1 MAREFMSPASDES
14 IVVRTIT
21 ILRRRALIAAIAF
34 TTVIAAAIAF
44 AVYLP
49 DLYRSS
55 AIVTI
60 ERPLPDG
67 VIRTSVSNE
76 LESRLYQ
83 IRQEVLSR
91 ERLTGLIKRFDLYPE
106 LRRKAGF
113 EDVLNQARDDIDWEA
128 NGPEQVSGRTKTVA
142 FTLTYTGTE
151 QHNVADV
158 TNAIA
163 RFFVE
168 HNSAIRAGEARR
180 TVQLLEEQ
188 MKAAKQQVDIQDA
201 RMRDFT
207 LRNQAQLPQAAG
219 VAMAQYQSLADELRR
234 NRDDQRRNADA
245 REKLLEGLEDASN
258 LAAAAKGV
266 IAADGQDIPL
276 SKELAEANERLGQAR
291 KDLAEAERKGFTG
304 NHPDITGAQSRIN
317 AAEKDVQ
324 EQRARDL
331 AAYKAKQNADAQRQA
346 VNSSP
351 QNLAALPRSRRSI
364 KDFDDELARLK
375 SEEQLLQQ
383 RVAVLQQRFD
393 STPGVQEGYLQ
404 VQREYSFAKENY
416 DVLARK
422 FDEAR
427 LAESVEAGHQ
437 GENFRILDTAVP
449 PEGPSAPNRLRLV
462 LMGLLLALAAMAGAV
477 VLAEQFDT
485 SFHNVDEVR
494 EFTGVPVLATIPQ
507 IGAAPRRGWAR
518 ATLGTASAVA
528 AVVLVATLSAYLANG
543 NDTLVRLLQRAG

>member
-21 ILRRRALIAAIAF
+21 ILRRRALIAALAF

-437 GENFRILDTAVP
+437 GENFRILDSAIA

-518 ATLGTASAVA
+518 ATLGTVSAVA
-528 AVVLVATLSAYLANG
+528 AVVLDATLSAYLANG

>member
-14 IVVRTIT
+14 IALRTIA
-21 ILRRRALIAAIAF
+21 ILRRRALIAAVAF
-34 TTVIAAAIAF
+34 TTVIAAAVAF

-49 DLYRSS
+49 DLYTAS

-67 VIRTSVSNE
+67 VIRTNVGNE

-91 ERLTGLIKRFDLYPE
+91 ERLTSLIKRFDLYPE
-106 LRRKAGF
+106 LRRTAGF
-113 EDVLNQARDDIDWEA
+113 EDVLNQAREDIDWEA

-142 FTLTYTGTE
+142 FTLTYTGND
-151 QHNVADV
+151 QRNVANV

-163 RFFVE
+163 QFFVE

-180 TVQLLEEQ
+180 AVQLVEEQ
-188 MKAAKQQVDIQDA
+188 MKAAKQQVDIQEA
-201 RMRDFT
+201 RLRDFT

-219 VAMAQYQSLADELRR
+219 VAMAAYQSLADELRR
-234 NRDDQRRNADA
+234 NRDDQRRNMDA
-245 REKLLEGLEDASN
+245 REKLLEGLEDASAV
-258 LAAAAKGV
+258 AAAAKGV
-266 IAADGQDIPL
+266 LASDPAGVPV
-276 SKELAEANERLGQAR
+276 SKELAEARERLGQAR
-291 KDLAEAERKGFTG
+291 KDLIEAERKGFTA
-304 NHPDITGAQSRIN
+304 NHPEIISASSRI
-317 AAEKDVQ
+317 AAIEKEVQ
-324 EQRARDL
+324 DQQARDL
-331 AAYKAKQNADAQRQA
+331 AAYKARQATDAQRQA
-346 VNSSP
+346 VSNTP
-351 QNLAALPRSRRSI
+351 QNLAALPRSRRGI
-364 KDFDDELARLK
+364 KDFDDELTRLRT
-375 SEEQLLQQ
+375 EERDLQQ
-383 RVAVLQQRFD
+383 RIAVLQQRFD

-404 VQREYSFAKENY
+404 AQREYSSAKENY
-416 DVLARK
+416 DVLARR

-427 LAESVEAGHQ
+427 LAESVETGHQ
-437 GENFRILDTAVP
+437 GENFRILDAAVA

-528 AVVLVATLSAYLANG
+528 AVVLVATLSAYLAHG

>member
-1 MAREFMSPASDES
+1 MAREFMSAASDES
-14 IVVRTIT
+14 IAVRTIA
-21 ILRRRALIAAIAF
+21 ILRRRALIAALAF

-49 DLYRSS
+49 DLYRAS
-55 AIVTI
+55 AVVMI

-67 VIRTSVSNE
+67 VIRTNVSNE

-91 ERLTGLIKRFDLYPE
+91 ERLTTLIKRFDLYPE

-113 EDVLNQARDDIDWEA
+113 EDVLNQAREDVDWNA

-142 FTLTYTGTE
+142 FTLTYTGTD
-151 QHNVADV
+151 QRNVADV

-163 RFFVE
+163 QFFVE
-168 HNSAIRAGEARR
+168 HNSAMRAGEARR
-180 TVQLLEEQ
+180 AVQLLEEQ
-188 MKAAKQQVDIQDA
+188 VKAAKHQVDIQDG
-201 RMRDFT
+201 RLRDFT
-207 LRNQAQLPQAAG
+207 LRNQAQLPHAAG
-219 VAMAQYQSLADELRR
+219 VAMAQYSSLADELRD
-234 NRDDQRRNADA
+234 NRIDQRRNQDA
-245 REKLLEGLEDASN
+245 RDKLLEGLEDAAA
-258 LAAAAKGV
+258 LAAVAKGV
-266 IAADGQDIPL
+266 IASDGLDFPM
-276 SKELAEANERLGQAR
+276 SKELVDANERLTQAR
-291 KDLAEAERKGFTG
+291 KDLAEAERKGFTAI
-304 NHPDITGAQSRIN
+304 HPEISGANARIA
-317 AAEKDVQ
+317 AAEKDVRELRQ
-324 EQRARDL
+324 RDL
-331 AAYKAKQNADAQRQA
+331 AAHKARQQPDAQKQA
-346 VNSSP
+346 VSAAP
-351 QNLAALPRSRRSI
+351 QDLSALPRSRRSI
-364 KDFDDELARLK
+364 KDFDEELARLK
-375 SEEQLLQQ
+375 AEEKILEQ

-404 VQREYSFAKENY
+404 LQRDYGSAKENY
-416 DVLARK
+416 DVLARR
-422 FDEAR
+422 FEEAR

-437 GENFRILDTAVP
+437 GENFRILDSAVP

-528 AVVLVATLSAYLANG
+528 AVVLVATLSAYVAHG

>member
-1 MAREFMSPASDES
+1 MAREFMSPVSDES

-188 MKAAKQQVDIQDA
+188 MKSAKQLVDIQDA

-266 IAADGQDIPL
+266 MAADGQDIPL

-351 QNLAALPRSRRSI
+351 QNLAALPRSKRSI

-393 STPGVQEGYLQ
+393 STPGVQEGYMQ

-437 GENFRILDTAVP
+437 GENFRILDPAVP

-528 AVVLVATLSAYLANG
+528 AVVLVATLSAYFANG

>member
-14 IVVRTIT
+14 IVVRTLT

-67 VIRTSVSNE
+67 VIRTNVSNE

-113 EDVLNQARDDIDWEA
+113 EDVLNQARDDIQWEP

-151 QHNVADV
+151 QKTVADV

-245 REKLLEGLEDASN
+245 REKLLEGLEDAST

-266 IAADGQDIPL
+266 TAADGQDIPL
-276 SKELAEANERLGQAR
+276 SKELAEANERLAQAR
-291 KDLAEAERKGFTG
+291 KDLVEAERKGFTG

-422 FDEAR
+422 YDEAR

-437 GENFRILDTAVP
+437 GENFRILDSAVP
-449 PEGPSAPNRLRLV
+449 PEGPSAPNRLRLL
-462 LMGLLLALAAMAGAV
+462 LMGLLLALAAMAGTV

-528 AVVLVATLSAYLANG
+528 AVVLVATLSAYLAHG

>member
-1 MAREFMSPASDES
+1 MARELMSPASDES
-14 IVVRTIT
+14 IAVRMIT
-21 ILRRRALIAAIAF
+21 ILRRRALVATAAF

-49 DLYRSS
+49 DLFTAS

-67 VIRTSVSNE
+67 VIRPTVSNE

-91 ERLTGLIKRFDLYPE
+91 ERLTGLIKRFNLYPE

-113 EDVLNQARDDIDWEA
+113 EDVLNQAREDIDWEA
-128 NGPEQVSGRTKTVA
+128 NGPEQVSGRAKTVA
-142 FTLTYTGTE
+142 FTLTYSGTD
-151 QHNVADV
+151 QSRVADV

-163 RFFVE
+163 QFFVE

-180 TVQLLEEQ
+180 AVQLLEEQ
-188 MKAAKQQVDIQDA
+188 MKTAKQQVDAQEG
-201 RMRDFT
+201 RLRDFT

-219 VAMAQYQSLADELRR
+219 VAMAAYQSLADELRR
-234 NRDDQRRNADA
+234 NRDDQRRNTDA
-245 REKLLEGLEDASN
+245 REKLLEGLEDA
-258 LAAAAKGV
+258 ATIATAAKGV

-276 SKELAEANERLGQAR
+276 SKELAEANERLAQAR
-291 KDLAEAERKGFTG
+291 KDLAEAERKGFKAD
-304 NHPDITGAQSRIN
+304 HPDITGAQSRIN

-331 AAYKAKQNADAQRQA
+331 AAHKAKQNADAQRQA
-346 VNSSP
+346 VNNSP

-364 KDFDDELARLK
+364 KDFDDELTRLK
-375 SEEQLLQQ
+375 TEERDLQQ
-383 RVAVLQQRFD
+383 RIAVLQQRFD
-393 STPGVQEGYLQ
+393 STPGVQEGYMQ
-404 VQREYSFAKENY
+404 AQREYSSAKENY

-437 GENFRILDTAVP
+437 GENFRILDAAVA
-449 PEGPSAPNRLRLV
+449 PEGPSAPNRLRLL

-485 SFHNVDEVR
+485 SFHNVDDVR
-494 EFTGVPVLATIPQ
+494 EFTAVPVLATIPQ

-518 ATLGTASAVA
+518 ATLSTASAVA
-528 AVVLVATLSAYLANG
+528 AVAVVATLSAYLAHG

>member
-1 MAREFMSPASDES
+1 MAREFMSPVSDES

-258 LAAAAKGV
+258 VAAAAKGV

-351 QNLAALPRSRRSI
+351 QNLAALPRSKRSI

-393 STPGVQEGYLQ
+393 STPGVQEGYMQ

-528 AVVLVATLSAYLANG
+528 AVVLVATLSAYFANG

>member
-14 IVVRTIT
+14 IALRTIS
-21 ILRRRALIAAIAF
+21 ILRRRALIAAVAF

-49 DLYRSS
+49 DLYTAS

-67 VIRTSVSNE
+67 VIRTNVGNE

-113 EDVLNQARDDIDWEA
+113 EDVLNQAREDIDWEA

-142 FTLTYTGTE
+142 FTLTYTGTD
-151 QHNVADV
+151 QRNVANV

-163 RFFVE
+163 QFFVE

-180 TVQLLEEQ
+180 TVQLVEEQ
-188 MKAAKQQVDIQDA
+188 MKAAKQQVDIQEA
-201 RMRDFT
+201 RLRDFT

-219 VAMAQYQSLADELRR
+219 VAMAAYQSLADELRR
-234 NRDDQRRNADA
+234 NRDDQRRNMDA
-245 REKLLEGLEDASN
+245 REKLLEGLQDASAV
-258 LAAAAKGV
+258 AAAAKGV
-266 IAADGQDIPL
+266 LASDPAGVPV
-276 SKELAEANERLGQAR
+276 SKELAEARERLGQAR
-291 KDLAEAERKGFTG
+291 KDLIEAERKGFTA
-304 NHPDITGAQSRIN
+304 NHPEIISASSRI
-317 AAEKDVQ
+317 AAIEKEVQ
-324 EQRARDL
+324 DQQARDL
-331 AAYKAKQNADAQRQA
+331 AAYKARQATDAQRQA
-346 VNSSP
+346 VSSTP
-351 QNLAALPRSRRSI
+351 ENLAALPRSRRSI
-364 KDFDDELARLK
+364 KDFDDELTRLRT
-375 SEEQLLQQ
+375 EEKDLQQ
-383 RVAVLQQRFD
+383 RIAVLQQRFD

-404 VQREYSFAKENY
+404 AQREYSSAKENY
-416 DVLARK
+416 DVLARR

-427 LAESVEAGHQ
+427 LAESVETGHQ
-437 GENFRILDTAVP
+437 GENFRILDAAVA
-449 PEGPSAPNRLRLV
+449 PEGPSAPNRLRLL
-462 LMGLLLALAAMAGAV
+462 LMGLLLAFAAMAGAV

-528 AVVLVATLSAYLANG
+528 AVVLVATLSAYLAHG

>member
-1 MAREFMSPASDES
+1 MARELMSPASDES
-14 IVVRTIT
+14 IAVRTIT
-21 ILRRRALIAAIAF
+21 ILRRRALMAAVAF

-49 DLYRSS
+49 DLYKAS

-67 VIRTSVSNE
+67 VIRPTVSNE

-91 ERLTGLIKRFDLYPE
+91 ERLTGLIKRFNLYPE

-113 EDVLNQARDDIDWEA
+113 EDVLNQAREDIHWEA
-128 NGPEQVSGRTKTVA
+128 NGPEQVSGRAKTVA

-151 QHNVADV
+151 QRTVADV

-163 RFFVE
+163 QFFVE

-180 TVQLLEEQ
+180 AVQLLEEQ
-188 MKAAKQQVDIQDA
+188 MKTAKQQTDIQEA
-201 RMRDFT
+201 RLRDFT

-219 VAMAQYQSLADELRR
+219 VAMAAYQSLADELRR
-234 NRDDQRRNADA
+234 NLDDQRRNMDA
-245 REKLLEGLEDASN
+245 REKLLEGLEDASTV
-258 LAAAAKGV
+258 AAAAKGV
-266 IAADGQDIPL
+266 LASDPAGVPL
-276 SKELAEANERLGQAR
+276 SKELAEARERLAQAR
-291 KDLAEAERKGFTG
+291 KDLSEAERKGFTAS
-304 NHPDITGAQSRIN
+304 HPEIIGANSRI
-317 AAEKDVQ
+317 ATAEKEVQ
-324 EQRARDL
+324 DQQARDL
-331 AAYKAKQNADAQRQA
+331 AAYKARQA
-346 VNSSP
+346 TDAERQLSSTP
-351 QNLAALPRSRRSI
+351 QNLAALPRSKRSI
-364 KDFDDELARLK
+364 KDFDDELTRLRADEK
-375 SEEQLLQQ
+375 DLKQ
-383 RVAVLQQRFD
+383 RIAVLQQRFD

-404 VQREYSFAKENY
+404 AQREYSSAKENY
-416 DVLARK
+416 DVLVRK

-437 GENFRILDTAVP
+437 GENFRILDSAVA
-449 PEGPSAPNRLRLV
+449 PEGPSAPNRLRLL
-462 LMGLLLALAAMAGAV
+462 LMGLLLAFAAMAGAV

-485 SFHNVDEVR
+485 SFHSVDEVR
-494 EFTGVPVLATIPQ
+494 EFTAVPVLATIPQ
-507 IGAAPRRGWAR
+507 IGATPRRGWAR

-528 AVVLVATLSAYLANG
+528 AVAVVATLSAYLAHG

>member
-21 ILRRRALIAAIAF
+21 ILRRRALIAALAF

-528 AVVLVATLSAYLANG
+528 AVVLVATLSAYLAHG

>member
-14 IVVRTIT
+14 IALRTIA
-21 ILRRRALIAAIAF
+21 ILRRRALIAAVAF
-34 TTVIAAAIAF
+34 TTVIAAAVAF

-49 DLYRSS
+49 DLYTAS

-67 VIRTSVSNE
+67 VIRTNVGNE

-91 ERLTGLIKRFDLYPE
+91 ERLTSLIKRFDLYPE
-106 LRRKAGF
+106 LRRTAGF
-113 EDVLNQARDDIDWEA
+113 EDVLNQAREDIDWEA

-142 FTLTYTGTE
+142 FTLTYTGND
-151 QHNVADV
+151 QRNVANV

-163 RFFVE
+163 QFFVE

-180 TVQLLEEQ
+180 AVQLVEEQ
-188 MKAAKQQVDIQDA
+188 MKAAKQQVDIQEA
-201 RMRDFT
+201 RLRDFT

-219 VAMAQYQSLADELRR
+219 VAMAAYQSLADELRR
-234 NRDDQRRNADA
+234 NRDDQRRNMDA
-245 REKLLEGLEDASN
+245 REKLLEGLEDASAV
-258 LAAAAKGV
+258 AAAAKGV
-266 IAADGQDIPL
+266 LASDPAGVPV
-276 SKELAEANERLGQAR
+276 SKELAEARERLGQAR
-291 KDLAEAERKGFTG
+291 KDLIEAERKGFTA
-304 NHPDITGAQSRIN
+304 NHPEIISASSRI
-317 AAEKDVQ
+317 AAIEKEVQ
-324 EQRARDL
+324 DQQARDL
-331 AAYKAKQNADAQRQA
+331 AAYKARQATDAQRQA
-346 VNSSP
+346 VSNTP
-351 QNLAALPRSRRSI
+351 QNLAALPRSRRGI
-364 KDFDDELARLK
+364 KDFDDELTRLR
-375 SEEQLLQQ
+375 SEEKDLQQ
-383 RVAVLQQRFD
+383 RIAVLQQRFD

-404 VQREYSFAKENY
+404 AQREYSSAKENY
-416 DVLARK
+416 DVLARR

-427 LAESVEAGHQ
+427 LAESVETGHQ
-437 GENFRILDTAVP
+437 GENFRILDAAVA

-528 AVVLVATLSAYLANG
+528 AVVLVATLSAYLAHG

>member
-1 MAREFMSPASDES
+1 MAREFMSPTSDES

-21 ILRRRALIAAIAF
+21 ILRRRALIAAVAF
-34 TTVIAAAIAF
+34 ATVIAAAIAF

-49 DLYRSS
+49 DLYKAS

-67 VIRTSVSNE
+67 VIRTNVSNE

-91 ERLTGLIKRFDLYPE
+91 ERLTGLIKRFNLYPE

-113 EDVLNQARDDIDWEA
+113 EDVLNQAREDIDWEP

-142 FTLTYTGTE
+142 FTLTYTGND
-151 QHNVADV
+151 QRNVADV

-163 RFFVE
+163 QFFVE

-180 TVQLLEEQ
+180 AVQLLEEQ

-219 VAMAQYQSLADELRR
+219 VAMAAYQSLADELRR

-266 IAADGQDIPL
+266 LAADGQDIPL
-276 SKELAEANERLGQAR
+276 SKELAEANERLAQAR
-291 KDLAEAERKGFTG
+291 KDLAEAERKGFKAD
-304 NHPDITGAQSRIN
+304 HPDITGAQSRIN

-346 VNSSP
+346 VNNSP

-375 SEEQLLQQ
+375 AEETNLQQ
-383 RVAVLQQRFD
+383 RIAVLQQRFD

-404 VQREYSFAKENY
+404 VQREYAWAKENY

-427 LAESVEAGHQ
+427 VAESVEAGHQ
-437 GENFRILDTAVP
+437 GENFRILDAAVA
-449 PEGPSAPNRLRLV
+449 PEGPSAPNRLRLM

-477 VLAEQFDT
+477 VLAEQVDT

-528 AVVLVATLSAYLANG
+528 AVAVVATLSAYLAHG
-543 NDTLVRLLQRAG
+543 NDTLVRMLQRAG

>member
-14 IVVRTIT
+14 IAVRTIT
-21 ILRRRALIAAIAF
+21 ILRRRALIAAVAF

-49 DLYRSS
+49 DLYTAS

-67 VIRTSVSNE
+67 VIRTNVGNE

-106 LRRKAGF
+106 LRRTAGF
-113 EDVLNQARDDIDWEA
+113 EDVLNQAREDIDWEA

-142 FTLTYTGTE
+142 FTLTYTGTD
-151 QHNVADV
+151 QRNVANV

-163 RFFVE
+163 QFFVE

-180 TVQLLEEQ
+180 AVQLVEEQ
-188 MKAAKQQVDIQDA
+188 MKAAKQQVDIQEA
-201 RMRDFT
+201 RLRDFT

-219 VAMAQYQSLADELRR
+219 VAMAAYQSLADELRR
-234 NRDDQRRNADA
+234 NRDDQRRNMDA
-245 REKLLEGLEDASN
+245 REKLLEGLEDASAV
-258 LAAAAKGV
+258 AAAAKGV
-266 IAADGQDIPL
+266 LASDPAGVPV
-276 SKELAEANERLGQAR
+276 SKELAEARERLGQAR
-291 KDLAEAERKGFTG
+291 KDLIEAERKGFTA
-304 NHPDITGAQSRIN
+304 NHPEIISASSRI
-317 AAEKDVQ
+317 AAIEKEVQ
-324 EQRARDL
+324 DQQARDL
-331 AAYKAKQNADAQRQA
+331 AAYKARQATDAQRQA
-346 VNSSP
+346 VSNTP

-364 KDFDDELARLK
+364 KDFDDELTRLRT
-375 SEEQLLQQ
+375 EEKDLQQ
-383 RVAVLQQRFD
+383 RIAVLQQRFD
-393 STPGVQEGYLQ
+393 STPGVQEGYIQ
-404 VQREYSFAKENY
+404 AQREYSSAKENY
-416 DVLARK
+416 DVLARR

-427 LAESVEAGHQ
+427 LAESVETGHQ
-437 GENFRILDTAVP
+437 GENFRILDAAVA
-449 PEGPSAPNRLRLV
+449 PEGPSAPNRLRLL
-462 LMGLLLALAAMAGAV
+462 LMGLLLALAAMAGVV

-528 AVVLVATLSAYLANG
+528 AVVLVATLSAYLAHG

>member
-113 EDVLNQARDDIDWEA
+113 EDVLNQARDDIGWEA

-188 MKAAKQQVDIQDA
+188 MKSAKQLVDIQDA

-266 IAADGQDIPL
+266 MAADGQDIPL

-393 STPGVQEGYLQ
+393 STPGVQEGYMQ

-437 GENFRILDTAVP
+437 GENFRILDPAVP

-528 AVVLVATLSAYLANG
+528 AVVLVATLSAYFANG